1 MSNVRNVLLFVA
13 AISAG
18 FVYICNAIPQIQS
31 QPAGDQASAES
42 LDELPPEQLVA
53 EGKKIFE
60 RESSQCL
67 PCHSM
72 EEDPKARC
80 PNLDGLG
87 EQAVQRTSLSAAGY
101 LIESVYN
108 PNAHIVSGFPKNQ
121 MTPVNRPPIAL
132 SHPEILAVVAFLN
145 TSGGAT
151 DEDFLGQLREA
162 QDPWRKGLLKPDEG
176 GDEFKLPIL
185 PGDAKAGR
193 EVFLSKL
200 TACNKC
206 HKLGT
211 EGGDV
216 GPELTAIGGSQSAE
230 YILESLIQ
238 PSEVIVKGYKQM
250 IVLLETGLDVRGTPT
265 KWEPNEEH
273 PRTLWLSVLEG
284 GEVVEKEIDLE
295 DVTTLGDTV
304 VGVERDGD
312 LLDLCGQHVEGD
324 MASGIKLRILKADG
338 DFVAEDGGW
347 VEEYYSADQL
357 EFANLPMS
365 PMPENFPEL
374 VTPKQMYDLVA
385 YLLTQK
391 KSAAAGR

>member
-1 MSNVRNVLLFVA
+1 MSNVRNLLLFVV
-13 AISAG
+13 AISAA
-18 FVYICNAIPQIQS
+18 FLYICNAIPQIES

-42 LDELPPEQLVA
+42 LDELPPEQLVV

-67 PCHSM
+67 TCHTM
-72 EEDPKARC
+72 EDDPKARC

-87 EQAVQRTSLSAAGY
+87 EQAVQRTSLTAAEY
-101 LIESVYN
+101 LVQSVYN
-108 PNAHIVSGFPKNQ
+108 PNAFIVSGFPKNQ
-121 MTPVNRPPIAL
+121 MTPVNKPPIAL
-132 SHPEILAVVAFLN
+132 SDPQILAVVAYLN
-145 TSGGAT
+145 SQGGDT
-151 DEDFLGQLREA
+151 DEAFIQQLREA
-162 QDPWRKGLLKPDEG
+162 RANEELVTPTEG
-176 GDEFKLPIL
+176 GDEFTLPIL

-193 EVFLSKL
+193 EVFQSKA

-206 HKLGT
+206 HKLGE

-265 KWEPNEEH
+265 KWEPDEEH
-273 PRTLWLSVLEG
+273 PRTLWLSVLEA

-304 VGVERDGD
+304 VGVEIDGD
-312 LLDLCGQHVEGD
+312 LLDLCGLYVEGD
-324 MASGIKLRILKADG
+324 MESGIKLRILKADG
-338 DFVAEDGGW
+338 DFVDEDGGW
-347 VEEYYSADQL
+347 VEEFYSADQL
-357 EFANLPMS
+357 EFGNLPMS
-365 PMPENFPEL
+365 PMPANFPEL

-391 KSAAAGR
+391 KSAAADR